1 MSSPIDLTR
10 LFEEIITSQS
20 QHSQHNAPSTTMLIN
35 TSLNSPLFASS
46 GASSLAS
53 HSPSSSTTTTTLTAH
68 SSFMPTTGITDDT
81 NTNHTSNDNSNN
93 NNDNDADNNDT
104 TSTIMESPTRR
115 QRRLASMRALPHLP
129 CHLCSE
135 RFHTSAERTRHI
147 AQFHDTTGK
156 NEKCEICG
164 ARFAKKNQM
173 RKHVAKIH
181 VKQVV
186 VVVENQQEEAGESEK
201 KSVVT
206 QQQIDAILKSMPYE
220 CTHCDK
226 KFATEGQFKKHL
238 KRHEEM
244 RFICGFPNCGKTF
257 AFRKEMQIHLHQ
269 CHKYQTEEDQEKEN
283 VGYSCPVCAAAAHS
297 SHHSQQQESQ
307 EQHLDN
313 VQKQHTFASLELLQ
327 HHLREAHA
335 REDEPMFRCPYDG
348 CLKVYT
354 RQSNLNTHIRTS
366 HGDEEEKFKFPCTF
380 CHRRFCHKRSL
391 NQHVQQEHSYEEESQ
406 LKKRQRK

>member
-1 MSSPIDLTR
+1 
-10 LFEEIITSQS
+10 
-20 QHSQHNAPSTTMLIN
+20 
-35 TSLNSPLFASS
+35 
-46 GASSLAS
+46 
-53 HSPSSSTTTTTLTAH
+53 
-68 SSFMPTTGITDDT
+68 
-81 NTNHTSNDNSNN
+81 
-93 NNDNDADNNDT
+93 
-104 TSTIMESPTRR
+104 
-115 QRRLASMRALPHLP
+115 
-129 CHLCSE
+129 
-135 RFHTSAERTRHI
+135 
-147 AQFHDTTGK
+147 
-156 NEKCEICG
+156 
-164 ARFAKKNQM
+164 
-173 RKHVAKIH
+173 
-181 VKQVV
+181 
-186 VVVENQQEEAGESEK
+186 
-201 KSVVT
+201 VT

-283 VGYSCPVCAAAAHS
+283 VGYSCPVCAASAHS

-307 EQHLDN
+307 EESNGEQHLDN

-366 HGDEEEKFKFPCTF
+366 HGDEEEKFKFHCTF

-406 LKKRQRK
+406 LKKRQRNEYEQGHVQTEEQAVSGDDEQQQQEFSGSSAKRRKTRKPTSGNLTSEGLISTLLGHDYLL